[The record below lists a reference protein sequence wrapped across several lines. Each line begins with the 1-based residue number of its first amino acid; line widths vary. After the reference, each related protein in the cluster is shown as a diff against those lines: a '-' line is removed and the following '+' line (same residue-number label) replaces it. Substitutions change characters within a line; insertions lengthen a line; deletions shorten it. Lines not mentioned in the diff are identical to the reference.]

1 MELLRVIGIAVT
13 VSVAILTVKGER
25 PELAFALSVAAGMLI
40 LSLLL
45 SGVAEIVSAFSG
57 AVEKSGIGSTVYV
70 RLLKM
75 VGIGY
80 LTETAS
86 ETVEDFGNK
95 SLASKIVLAGRIGVF
110 LLAMPVFRELLSVV
124 SELL

>member
-1 MELLRVIGIAVT
+1 MELLRVIGIAVA

-25 PELAFALSVAAGMLI
+25 PELAFALSVAAGMSIFL
-40 LSLLL
+40 LLL

-57 AVEKSGIGSTVYV
+57 VVEKSGIDSAIYI

-110 LLAMPVFRELLSVV
+110 LLAMPIFRELLSVV

>member
-57 AVEKSGIGSTVYV
+57 AVEKSGIDSTVYV

>member
-57 AVEKSGIGSTVYV
+57 AVEKSGIDSTVYV

-95 SLASKIVLAGRIGVF
+95 SLASKIVLAGRIGMF

>member
-1 MELLRVIGIAVT
+1 MELLRVIGIAVA

-57 AVEKSGIGSTVYV
+57 AVEKSGIDSTVYV

>member
-1 MELLRVIGIAVT
+1 MELLRVIGIAVA

-57 AVEKSGIGSTVYV
+57 AVEKSGIDSAVYV

>member
-1 MELLRVIGIAVT
+1 MELLRVIGIAVA

-25 PELAFALSVAAGMLI
+25 PELAFALSVAAGMSIFL
-40 LSLLL
+40 LLL

-57 AVEKSGIGSTVYV
+57 VVEKSGIDSAIYV

-110 LLAMPVFRELLSVV
+110 LLAMPIFRELLSVV

>member
-1 MELLRVIGIAVT
+1 MELLRIIGIGIAV
-13 VSVAILTVKGER
+13 SAAILTVRSER

-40 LSLLL
+40 LTLLL
-45 SGVAEIVSAFSG
+45 SGIAEIVSAFSG
-57 AVEKSGIGSTVYV
+57 VVEKSGIDGGVYV

-75 VGIGY
+75 IGVGY

-95 SLASKIVLAGRIGVF
+95 SLASKIVLAGRISVF